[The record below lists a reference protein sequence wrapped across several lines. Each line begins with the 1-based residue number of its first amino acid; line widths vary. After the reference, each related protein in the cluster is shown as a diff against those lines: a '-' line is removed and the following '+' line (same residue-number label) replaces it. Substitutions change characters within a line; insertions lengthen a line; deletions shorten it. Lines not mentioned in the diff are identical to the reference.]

1 MNSDRTIKTQ
11 SKTQTKFSRDY
22 FMSSQTL
29 LRAAHLTTR
38 MENKM
43 EDKKQVNLD
52 EDFTGYEVNALL
64 NTPIKMEY
72 SMEDWDKM
80 HGLGN
85 DEKFIRAIFETVIGD
100 NLANWTRE
108 ELLRHLNDLL
118 NEREEALDWKSD
130 LIDLIG
136 GL

>member
-1 MNSDRTIKTQ
+1 
-11 SKTQTKFSRDY
+11 
-22 FMSSQTL
+22 
-29 LRAAHLTTR
+29 
-38 MENKM
+38 M
-43 EDKKQVNLD
+43 EDK
-52 EDFTGYEVNALL
+52 TTA
-64 NTPIKMEY
+64 IKMEY
-72 SMEDWDKM
+72 STEDWDEM
-80 HGLGN
+80 YGLEN